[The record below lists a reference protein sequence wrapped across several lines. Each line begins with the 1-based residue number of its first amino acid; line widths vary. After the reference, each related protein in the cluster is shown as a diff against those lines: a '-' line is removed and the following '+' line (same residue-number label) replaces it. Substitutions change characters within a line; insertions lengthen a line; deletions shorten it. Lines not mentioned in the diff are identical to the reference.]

1 MILLKIKPL
10 SVNKCWQ
17 GRRFKTKEYE
27 KYEKDVLLLLPKLK
41 IDTESKLRLDIEV
54 GFSSTRS
61 DLDNICKPII
71 DIMQKKYG
79 FNDCNI
85 YELHI
90 TKAIVRKGED
100 YIKIT
105 INQLKD

>member
-27 KYEKDVLLLLPKLK
+27 KYEKDVLLLLPKIK
-41 IDTESKLRLDIEV
+41 VDTESKLRLDIEV
-54 GFSSTRS
+54 GFSSARS
-61 DLDNICKPII
+61 DLDNFLKPLI

-90 TKAIVRKGED
+90 TKAIVKKGQD
-100 YIKIT
+100 YMKIT
-105 INQLKD
+105 INQLI